1 MRVAATIVYVADVP
15 AALGFYARAFGLEPG
30 FRAPDDSYAT
40 LAGDGAVLAFAAQ
53 EMAPAAEGARDRP
66 AGFEVWIEAEDVPAA
81 LAQALEAGAALEQEP
96 VVKPWGQTVAY
107 ARAPD
112 GVLVEIGSPVPG

>member
-1 MRVAATIVYVADVP
+1 MRVAATIVYVADVA
-15 AALGFYARAFGLEPG
+15 AALGFYERAFGLEPA

-40 LAGDGAVLAFAAQ
+40 VAGEGAVLAFATHA
-53 EMAPAAEGARDRP
+53 MAPDAEGARDRP

-81 LAQALEAGAALEQEP
+81 LARALEAGAALEQEP
-96 VVKPWGQTVAY
+96 AVKPWGQTVAY

-112 GVLVEIGSPVPG
+112 GVLIEIGSPAPA